1 MKGSLYDVLHQPNLA
16 LDWKLIKNMAMD
28 AARGMDYLH
37 SSSPPVLH
45 RDFKSLNLLVDQKW
59 NLKVA
64 DFGLTGFK
72 VRLQLLS
79 VLTIIRTPSEQS
91 VLEQFFGLHQKYCV
105 TSSIQRSPTYTV
117 TA

>member
-1 MKGSLYDVLHQPNLA
+1 
-16 LDWKLIKNMAMD
+16 MAMD

-37 SSSPPVLH
+37 SSTPPVLH

-72 VRLQLLS
+72 DTNKNIDRIGTLLWTAPE
-79 VLTIIRTPSEQS
+79 VL
-91 VLEQFFGLHQKYCV
+91 K
-105 TSSIQRSPTYTV
+105 
-117 TA
+117 